1 MGRPKKAAVQNGHQD
16 NQIIEVEKN
25 SADELAWGAKVPQI
39 YQISTFD
46 NKNITFRGELKGYDY
61 DKILRDKQKYIYDLY
76 SLSDYFCDK
85 DQIYRGIIKN
95 VYVQFSLSGGYK
107 LTGVNEKTKQRY
119 MDFYKIIGFGDFS
132 RSVFLQLYKYEN
144 VFCYLKEDG
153 KLITLPVH
161 KVRIADIT
169 VNGEPV
175 IELNITEMKKA
186 VTMTG
191 TTKEDFLKTVK
202 MKYDGYPE
210 EVKSAIA
217 KGDSEW
223 VQLNPENTFY
233 LSGLKED
240 WLKYA
245 VPMVAACL
253 EPFSKKTLITAYENS
268 QLALGMRGFL
278 HVMVGDKDFNKTI
291 NRDALD
297 ANVEIF
303 KNALSGLPLAVT
315 NWMVKSEWKS
325 VDTKT
330 LFDKNKYREV
340 NSDILA
346 AGGISSVIVAGD
358 AEGGGST
365 SFASAQVS
373 MKTAASRIKQ
383 NLDNFEEMMDKINLR
398 LSNIMGVTSTKV
410 PNFRFN
416 SVDLLNDGKF
426 REECFKLWQ
435 QGVLSTESLH
445 EEYRINHAQEKE
457 RKEKENTEKYTEIFT
472 LPPSFNNQK
481 NEEEN
486 DGRPTKEVED
496 SKQDKNNS
504 QNAPKPSTT

>member
-1 MGRPKKAAVQNGHQD
+1 LSRPKKVVNQKERQD
-16 NQIIEVEKN
+16 NQIKENKKEKV
-25 SADELAWGAKVPQI
+25 DEIAWGAKVPPV

-76 SLSDYFCDK
+76 ALSDYFCDK

-107 LTGVNEKTKQRY
+107 LTGVNEKTKQKY
-119 MDFYKIIGFGDFS
+119 LDFYKTIGFGDFS

-144 VFCYLKEDG
+144 VFSYLKEDG

-169 VNGEPV
+169 INGEPV
-175 IELNITEMKKA
+175 LELNITEMKKA
-186 VTMTG
+186 ATMTG

-202 MKYDGYPE
+202 MKYEGYPE
-210 EVKSAIA
+210 EVKSAIE
-217 KGDSEW
+217 KGNSEW

-253 EPFSKKTLITAYENS
+253 DPFSKKTLISAYENS

-278 HVMVGDKDFNKTI
+278 HVMVGDKDFNKAI
-291 NRDALD
+291 NREALD

-315 NWMVKSEWKS
+315 NWMVKSEWKNI
-325 VDTKT
+325 DTQT

-358 AEGGGST
+358 AEGGGT

-383 NLDNFEEMMDKINLR
+383 NLDNFEEMMNKINFR
-398 LSNIMGVTSTKV
+398 LSGIMGVTSAKI
-410 PNFRFN
+410 PDFRFN

-457 RKEKENTEKYTEIFT
+457 RKERENKEEYTEIFT

-481 NEEEN
+481 NEDEES
-486 DGRPTKEVED
+486 GRPVKDVKD
-496 SKQDKNNS
+496 SRQDKNNS